1 MITIKIAAGNRRE
14 VIVDP
19 ENTVADVLSENNVNT
34 TGATISIDG
43 VVLTQQELDSTLASV
58 GAVDGSI
65 LAAVVKADSAR
76 TM

>member
-1 MITIKIAAGNRRE
+1 MITIKIAAGTRKE

-19 ENTVADVLSENNVNT
+19 QQSVESVLSDNNVKT

-43 VVLTQQELDSTLASV
+43 VVLTPQEVAGTLEAA
-58 GAVDGSI
+58 GATDGSI
-65 LAAVVKADSAR
+65 LAVVVKADSAR